1 MTNGIGIRADAT
13 HFATR
18 VWLAVAVVVSLS
30 LAGCIATVGPS
41 GSGGAPGGPA
51 ATAIPTAVP
60 GPTGPTP
67 IPSFVRPTP
76 TPAPTFLVYVV
87 KAGDNLNTIAH
98 RYGTTGR
105 SIAYW
110 NRGTYPTLDPEAR
123 GYRPDLVRI
132 GWILVL
138 IPHVVVDEQTLPEP
152 TPNPTDPSEVQPSP
166 S

>member
-1 MTNGIGIRADAT
+1 MTSRIGNLAETT

-18 VWLAVAVVVSLS
+18 VWLAFAVVVSLS
-30 LAGCIATVGPS
+30 VGCISMVGPNGSSGTLAGT
-41 GSGGAPGGPA
+41 
-51 ATAIPTAVP
+51 ATAISTAVP

-98 RYGTTGR
+98 HYGTTGR

-138 IPHVVVDEQTLPEP
+138 IPHVVVDEQTLPDP
-152 TPNPTDPSEVQPSP
+152 TPNPTDPAEGQPSP